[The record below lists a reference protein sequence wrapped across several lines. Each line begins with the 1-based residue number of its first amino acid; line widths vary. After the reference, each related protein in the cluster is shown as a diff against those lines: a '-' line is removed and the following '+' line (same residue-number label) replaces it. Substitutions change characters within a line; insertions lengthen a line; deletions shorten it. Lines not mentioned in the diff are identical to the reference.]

1 MVYGETMT
9 NKAVFEGLVVDE
21 NENVLE
27 VKYVGG
33 EAFYVINDDGFMRHI
48 PAQQVDSQVLDE
60 MKEKIIENKDVI
72 SEQTAKM
79 IGQDDIFTHAII
91 HNQLENIDGQLN
103 QLREQGMPAS
113 GRSYLGMLGFKIVVN
128 YHGDVIRVDQPTAQ
142 IDDEE

>member
-1 MVYGETMT
+1 
-9 NKAVFEGLVVDE
+9 
-21 NENVLE
+21 
-27 VKYVGG
+27 
-33 EAFYVINDDGFMRHI
+33 
-48 PAQQVDSQVLDE
+48 LDE

-103 QLREQGMPAS
+103 QLKEQGMPES

-128 YHGDVIRVDQPTAQ
+128 YHGDVIRVDQPSAQ